1 MKLFRKISKAER
13 KRIFQETKRQ
23 YKNYVTLVKELC
35 AFSDKLSS
43 Q

>member
-1 MKLFRKISKAER
+1 VKHFKKISKAER
-13 KRIFQETKRQ
+13 KRIFQEIKQ
-23 YKNYVTLVKELC
+23 QHKNYMTLVKELC

>member
-1 MKLFRKISKAER
+1 MKRFRKISKAEC
-13 KRIFQETKRQ
+13 KYIFQEIKQRH
-23 YKNYVTLVKELC
+23 KNHMTLVKELC